1 MNQILSMR
9 TFIRVVETGSF
20 SRAAEQLAL
29 PRSTISK
36 LISDLEAHLGIKL
49 LNRTTRNVAATAE
62 GMAYYQEALRLIA
75 DMDAVDNA
83 MRANKHKPQGHLR
96 IDVPSTFATQLLIP
110 ALANFRHQYPDITFA
125 LGISD
130 RAVNIIGEG
139 VDCVIRAGRLDELA
153 MVGRHLVELDY
164 ITCASLSYL
173 EKYGTPHHPSEL
185 ETKHTR
191 LGYFIAANNQ
201 PMQMVL
207 EKGSERF
214 EMSGGSYSA
223 NDGNG
228 LLAMMLADLGV
239 GQHFARCVQPYIDDG
254 KLVPIL
260 TDWTRPGMQFHILY
274 PPNRH
279 QSTRLKVFI
288 EWLLATF
295 NDSHLPSKQ

>member
-1 MNQILSMR
+1 MNQILAMR
-9 TFIRVVETGSF
+9 TFMRVVETGSF

-36 LISDLEAHLGIKL
+36 LISDLEAHLAIKL
-49 LNRTTRNVAATAE
+49 LNRTTRNVAPTTE

-96 IDVPSTFATQLLIP
+96 IDAPATFATQLLIP
-110 ALANFRHQYPDITFA
+110 ALADFQRQYPDITVA

-173 EKYGTPHHPSEL
+173 EQYGTPNHPSEL

-191 LGYFIAANNQ
+191 LGYFIAATNQ
-201 PMQMVL
+201 PMPMVL

-214 EMSGGSYSA
+214 EMSVGSYSV

-228 LLAMMLADLGV
+228 LLAMMLAGLGI
-239 GQHFARCVQPYIDDG
+239 GQHFARCLQPYIENG

-260 TDWTRPGMQFHILY
+260 TDWTRPSMPFHIIY

-295 NDSHLPSKQ
+295 NDSYLPPKQ